1 MRIRCPECQHAFR
14 LNQVKPGRY
23 RPRCSQ
29 CGKPF
34 LLSISAEQPPQA
46 EISRLPDDASAE
58 FTVNANAA
66 LAAQRL
72 ASQRPE
78 DGRTADRA
86 ARSPAS
92 NAPAQQPAPPAAGE
106 PATGEPAA
114 ADEPA
119 AAGAGP
125 DASLS
130 DASSAELSPPQQL
143 PGYRIIR
150 MIGRGAMGA
159 VYEARQLSLD
169 RTVALKMI
177 LSRWADEPASL
188 ARFTREAY
196 AAAQLTHHNVV
207 QIYDFGSQAGKPYFS
222 MEWVR
227 GGSLSETVRK
237 QGALEPRVAAGYI
250 LQAARGLQF
259 AHRNGMIHRDIK
271 PANLLLSE
279 DGVVKVAD
287 LGLVKLPDQA
297 DSALEA
303 NGAEPA
309 SGFSGSMTEVTLAGS
324 TVGTPAYMPPE
335 QALDAASVDHR
346 ADIYSLGCSL
356 YHLLAGKPPFGG
368 AEISRVLAQ
377 HKNATPVPL
386 QRVNPRI
393 PEALVRITQRA
404 MAKHVDDR
412 YENIGQMVDD
422 LENVL
427 GQHSD
432 QPFSPSTA
440 QVQRLE
446 QCVADFYRPAMAG
459 VQVPVAV
466 AFYAM
471 CIGLTGL
478 LAWLDWRWA
487 CAGPVLAVAATKS
500 YFMAA
505 GWLGGSPVYRQA
517 KQWFATFRW
526 QQWVI
531 AVVAVAAVLA
541 GLWLGGAL
549 GIAVLASVVGGVLGA
564 GFYLATEWQ
573 LTQQRRPAI
582 SAAEQLL
589 RDLRISG
596 VEETK
601 LRRFIARYAGARW
614 EAFFESLFGYQAMR
628 QARRMLQTSGEDA
641 PGKERWP
648 LRDWIIDGLG
658 RRIEAGKRQ
667 RDRRRL
673 AKLEQDSLQ
682 AAGMNAAQAEA
693 EAWRMAAAMVE
704 ASRAALAEAASEA
717 SPQARQRDA
726 KVAADIKR
734 AKMKAMLAD
743 ARSGRYERPASP
755 PVSKVLGTTPRF
767 LLGSLLLLLFFF
779 WAYQNQ
785 LLTAET
791 VENVVSGIQDTL
803 PGPAAS
809 DTPSDTPS
817 DTSSETPSDPAA
829 TPADPGS
836 PLDAAA
842 NVPLRP
848 VPLPLVGRWLSGYGC
863 GVAGLLLVLSA
874 GVSSWKMSLFAYPV
888 AAIALCGATLGVP
901 ALAGVSAEW
910 ISIAI
915 AATLFVV
922 GVFVSYDPAAEYG

>member
-14 LNQVKPGRY
+14 LKTVKPGRF

-34 LLSISAEQPPQA
+34 LLNISAGQPPKAQ
-46 EISRLPDDASAE
+46 IDRLPDDASPEA
-58 FTVNANAA
+58 TVNANAA
-66 LAAQRL
+66 LAAQRH
-72 ASQRPE
+72 ASER
-78 DGRTADRA
+78 
-86 ARSPAS
+86 
-92 NAPAQQPAPPAAGE
+92 NAPAAAAATPEHSSDHSQAGTSQAAKSQAGE
-106 PATGEPAA
+106 PEAGEPERLP
-114 ADEPA
+114 EP
-119 AAGAGP
+119 
-125 DASLS
+125 SL
-130 DASSAELSPPQQL
+130 PQQL
-143 PGYRIIR
+143 GGYRIVR

-169 RTVALKMI
+169 RTVALKTI
-177 LSRWADEPASL
+177 LNRWADEPASL

-207 QIYDFGSQAGKPYFS
+207 QIYDFGSEAGKHYFS

-259 AHRNGMIHRDIK
+259 AHRNGMIHRDVK

-287 LGLVKLPDQA
+287 LGLVKLPDQTDSGFDA
-297 DSALEA
+297 D
-303 NGAEPA
+303 GPIVA

-335 QALDAASVDHR
+335 QAVDAASVDHR

-377 HKNATPVPL
+377 HQNATPVPL
-386 QRVNPRI
+386 QRINPRI
-393 PEALVRITQRA
+393 PDALVRITQRA

-440 QVQRLE
+440 QVERLE
-446 QCVADFYRPAMAG
+446 QLVAEFYRPAIHRLQLPIAL
-459 VQVPVAV
+459 
-466 AFYAM
+466 AFYLV

-478 LAWLDWRWA
+478 SAVISWRWI
-487 CAGPVLAVAATKS
+487 CFGPLLGIAATKG
-500 YFMAA
+500 YFFAA
-505 GWLGGSPVYRQA
+505 GWMGDSPVYRQF
-517 KQWFATFRW
+517 KQWIATFRW
-526 QQWVI
+526 QQWLMWLVGA
-531 AVVAVAAVLA
+531 AVVLA
-541 GLWLGGAL
+541 GLSLGGAV
-549 GIAVLASVVGGVLGA
+549 GIAVLASVVGGVFGA
-564 GFYLATEWQ
+564 GFYFATEGQ
-573 LTQQRRPAI
+573 LVRQREPAI
-582 SAAEQLL
+582 AAAEGLL
-589 RDLRISG
+589 RELRISG
-596 VEETK
+596 VEENK
-601 LRRFIARYAGARW
+601 LRRFIARYAGKRW
-614 EAFFESLFGYQAMR
+614 EAFFESLFGYDAMR
-628 QARRMLQTSGEDA
+628 QARRMLQTSGENA
-641 PGKERWP
+641 PGGARWP

-658 RRIEAGKRQ
+658 RRIEEGKRQ

-673 AKLEQDSLQ
+673 AEVEQQGLQ

-704 ASRAALAEAASEA
+704 ASRAALAAESVEGRPAAMA
-717 SPQARQRDA
+717 LDA
-726 KVAADIKR
+726 KAARDIKR

-743 ARSGRYERPASP
+743 ARSGRFERPQAAP
-755 PVSKVLGTTPRF
+755 ISKVLGTLPRF
-767 LLGSLLLLLFFF
+767 LLGSVLLLLFFA

-791 VENVVSGIQDTL
+791 VQDVVSGIQESL
-803 PGPAAS
+803 PA
-809 DTPSDTPS
+809 
-817 DTSSETPSDPAA
+817 
-829 TPADPGS
+829 
-836 PLDAAA
+836 DAAA
-842 NVPLRP
+842 NESAAHDPAANAPPANAPPAEPVPPLDNP
-848 VPLPLVGRWLSGYGC
+848 AEAPYQPLPLPLVGPLLSGYGC
-863 GVAGLLLVLSA
+863 GAAGLLLVLSA

-888 AAIALCGATLGVP
+888 AAIALFGAAVGVP
-901 ALAGVSAEW
+901 AWGPLSAEW
-910 ISIAI
+910 ISILI
-915 AATLFVV
+915 ATTLFVV
-922 GVFVSYDPAAEYG
+922 GVFVSHDPSAEYG